1 MLAATGV
8 ESGADSKTWP
18 LRTIAL
24 LQIPYDGALAAV
36 AILAVQRKGRGVV
49 RDLRARMRWLDIP
62 VGLAFGLVAQVL
74 GNLLYLP
81 IYWLTDVTS
90 DDVSEPAKTLTD
102 KASGNAAGVLLLV
115 LVTVVMAPVV
125 EELFFRGLVLR
136 SAERRW
142 GTVWAVAFSSVLF
155 GLTHFEPLQL
165 PPLALFGAIA
175 AILTIRTGRLGP
187 AIWAH
192 VGFNTLAVATLLI

>member
-1 MLAATGV
+1 
-8 ESGADSKTWP
+8 

-36 AILAVQRKGRGVV
+36 AIFAVRRKGNGVV
-49 RDLRARMRWLDIP
+49 RDLCARMRWLDIP
-62 VGLAFGLVAQVL
+62 VGLAIGLVAQVV

-90 DDVSEPAKTLTD
+90 KDVSEPAQTLTD
-102 KASGNAAGVLLLV
+102 KASGNAGGVVLLV

-142 GTVWAVAFSSVLF
+142 GTAWAIAFSSVLF
-155 GLTHFEPLQL
+155 GITHFELLQL

-175 AILTIRTGRLGP
+175 AILTVRTGRLGP

-192 VGFNTLAVATLLI
+192 IGFNALAIATLLI